1 MSGKGFPSAVDP
13 RDANAATAFGLQARK
28 TGSERE
34 ALPLLTR
41 AARLNPSH
49 AALWQVLGLCH
60 RARDDMASA
69 LGALAHAATL
79 APHDALI
86 AHAHARTAMEAGLP
100 ATQLFDQ
107 ALHLAPLD
115 GGIIIGRSAAQMA
128 EGNLAAAIADL
139 DAVLI
144 RNPAWYEG
152 HAALSRLRWIE
163 GEEAR
168 FTASLDRALGL
179 SHADINLWSQL
190 VLLTFQARQFAQ
202 ALDIILRARWTIG
215 RDEAFLFI
223 EACCLTELNR
233 THEADRA
240 FTAIGDVDAPM
251 MVEHRVRHALRTGRI
266 DEAEN
271 LCARY
276 GEGPLADLLL
286 PYAQIV
292 WRIQGDPRWQ
302 HWVER
307 PNLVGVNDIAAQLPP
322 QDVLIEV
329 LTALHHAAH
338 EPLEQSVRGGSQT
351 DGPLFSRIDP
361 VIQAVRS
368 AVLAAVRSHIEAMP
382 PHDRRLPA
390 MDDDVRFAGS
400 WSVLLRGAGHHA
412 SHVHQAGWLSS
423 ALYIAL
429 PQQHENGPAPAGW
442 LTLGKPPAE
451 LGTGLE
457 PTQMIEPKFGR
468 LVLFPS
474 TMWHGTEPIAGGTRL
489 TVAFDIAPPTTDRTL
504 TPAVPQA

>member
-1 MSGKGFPSAVDP
+1 MSGKGFYPPIDP
-13 RDANAATAFGLQARK
+13 RNANAAAAFGLQARK

-34 ALPLLTR
+34 ALPLLIR
-41 AARLNPSH
+41 AAQLNPDH
-49 AALWQVLGLCH
+49 AGIWQVLGLCH

-79 APHDALI
+79 APQDALI

-100 ATQLFDQ
+100 ATHLFNQ
-107 ALHLAPLD
+107 ALQLAPLD

-128 EGNLAAAIADL
+128 EGNLAVAIADL

-152 HAALSRLRWIE
+152 HAALSRLRWIGGE
-163 GEEAR
+163 GAR

-179 SHADINLWSQL
+179 SPADINLWSQL

-202 ALDIILRARWTIG
+202 THDIILRARRTIG
-215 RDEAFLFI
+215 RDEAFLYI
-223 EACCLTELNR
+223 EACCLAELNR
-233 THEADRA
+233 TQEADQA
-240 FTAIGDVDAPM
+240 FSTIGDVDAPM

-266 DEAEN
+266 DEAES

-276 GEGPLADLLL
+276 GGERPLADLLL
-286 PYAQIV
+286 PYTHIV
-292 WRIQGDPRWQ
+292 WQMQGDPRWQ
-302 HWVER
+302 QWAER
-307 PNLVGVNDIAAQLPP
+307 PNLFGVYDIAAQLPP
-322 QDVLIEV
+322 QDMLIDV
-329 LTALHHAAH
+329 FTALHHAAH

-368 AVLAAVRSHIEAMP
+368 AVLSAVRSHIEAMP
-382 PHDRRLPA
+382 PQDRRLSA
-390 MDDDVRFAGS
+390 KDDDVQFAGS
-400 WSVLLRGAGHHA
+400 WSVLLHGAGHHA

-429 PQQHENGPAPAGW
+429 PHQHEMGPAPSGW

-474 TMWHGTEPIAGGTRL
+474 TMWHGTEPIAGGKRL
-489 TVAFDIAPPTTDRTL
+489 TVAFDIAPPATE
-504 TPAVPQA
+504 

>member
-1 MSGKGFPSAVDP
+1 LSGKGFLPPIDP

-28 TGSERE
+28 TGTERE

-79 APHDALI
+79 APQDALI

-100 ATQLFDQ
+100 ATQLFDR
-107 ALHLAPLD
+107 ALQLAPLD

-128 EGNLAAAIADL
+128 EGNIAAAIADL
-139 DAVLI
+139 DAVLT
-144 RNPAWYEG
+144 RNPSWYEG
-152 HAALSRLRWIE
+152 HAALSKLRWLGAE
-163 GEEAR
+163 KAQ
-168 FTASLDRALGL
+168 FTVSLERALGFSPL
-179 SHADINLWSQL
+179 DVNLWSQL

-202 ALDIILRARWTIG
+202 TLDIILRARRAIG

-233 THEADRA
+233 TDEADRA

-266 DEAEN
+266 NEAAN
-271 LCARY
+271 LCARF
-276 GEGPLADLLL
+276 GEGPLTDLLH

-292 WRIQGDPRWQ
+292 WRMQGDPRWQ
-302 HWVER
+302 QWVER
-307 PNLVGVNDIAAQLPP
+307 PNLVGIHDISAQLPP
-322 QDVLIEV
+322 QNVMIDV
-329 LTALHHAAH
+329 LTALHHASH

-361 VIQAVRS
+361 VIQSVRS
-368 AVLAAVRSHIEAMP
+368 AVLAAVQTHIKTLP
-382 PHDRRLPA
+382 LHDRGLPA
-390 MDDDVRFAGS
+390 DYDDVRFAGS

-423 ALYIAL
+423 ALYIAV
-429 PQQHENGPAPAGW
+429 PQQQEMGPVPAGW
-442 LTLGKPPAE
+442 LALGKPPAE

-489 TVAFDIAPPTTDRTL
+489 TVAFDIAPPATDATPPTTV
-504 TPAVPQA
+504 A